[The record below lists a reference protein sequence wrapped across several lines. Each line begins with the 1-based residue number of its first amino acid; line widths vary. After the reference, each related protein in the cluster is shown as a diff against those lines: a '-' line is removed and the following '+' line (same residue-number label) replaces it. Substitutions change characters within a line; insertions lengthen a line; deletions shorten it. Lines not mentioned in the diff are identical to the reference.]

1 MRILSKNKKALYD
14 YKILDT
20 FEAGIVLTGPEVK
33 SIKNGR
39 VNLVGSYV
47 IIDNKN
53 NAYLLNAH
61 VAAYPPAFQVQ
72 QEYNPTQNRKLLL
85 KKKEIQEIIGKTHIV
100 GLSAIP
106 LKIYTK
112 GSIIKLEIAIAK
124 GKKKYDKRQIIKNRD
139 IEKRIS
145 QKLKNSFT

>member
-72 QEYNPTQNRKLLL
+72 QEYNPTQNRKLLR
-85 KKKEIQEIIGKTHIV
+85 T
-100 GLSAIP
+100 
-106 LKIYTK
+106 
-112 GSIIKLEIAIAK
+112 
-124 GKKKYDKRQIIKNRD
+124 
-139 IEKRIS
+139 
-145 QKLKNSFT
+145 